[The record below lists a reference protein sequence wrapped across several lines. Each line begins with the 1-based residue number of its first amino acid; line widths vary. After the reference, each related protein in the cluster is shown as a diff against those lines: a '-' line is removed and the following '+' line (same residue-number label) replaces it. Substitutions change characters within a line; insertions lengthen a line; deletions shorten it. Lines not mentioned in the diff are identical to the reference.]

1 VGEREPAAG
10 FFGVLALGLG
20 LCCGLP
26 VLASLGVLGAAAGLG
41 IGSWFLIA
49 TGLAVAGVGVGRWR
63 RRSRRRDET
72 APVIF
77 RSEERADDRTV

>member
-1 VGEREPAAG
+1 MGERAPAG

-26 VLASLGVLGAAAGLG
+26 ALASLGVLGAAAGLG
-41 IGSWFLIA
+41 IGSWLLIA
-49 TGLAVAGVGVGRWR
+49 TGLAVASAGAWRWR

-72 APVIF
+72 TPVIS
-77 RSEERADDRTV
+77 RSEERADGRTF